1 MFFVQINHTGKGF
14 LFLIFREIKLR
25 KYSSLHKLFYGLL
38 FIGIAISF
46 TFSFNEDTSIKVPI
60 LLVIISTVISFLLL
74 IFNLK
79 SWVTYSVIVSE
90 SAMFVL
96 IAILLSKKIKMWL
109 AWILGWIA
117 GFVWAIVLLILLGMT
132 FNI

>member
-1 MFFVQINHTGKGF
+1 MQENVMQFFNT
-14 LFLIFREIKLR
+14 LP
-25 KYSSLHKLFYGLL
+25 L
-38 FIGIAISF
+38 FIGIAIAF

-60 LLVIISTVISFLLL
+60 LLVIISTVISFLLP

-109 AWILGWIA
+109 AWILGWVA
-117 GFVWAIVLLILLGMT
+117 GFVWAIVLLILLGVT

>member
-1 MFFVQINHTGKGF
+1 MQENVMQFFNT
-14 LFLIFREIKLR
+14 LP
-25 KYSSLHKLFYGLL
+25 L

-60 LLVIISTVISFLLL
+60 LLVIISTVISFLLP

-79 SWVTYSVIVSE
+79 SWITYSVIVSE
-90 SAMFVL
+90 SAMSVL

>member
-1 MFFVQINHTGKGF
+1 
-14 LFLIFREIKLR
+14 
-25 KYSSLHKLFYGLL
+25 
-38 FIGIAISF
+38 
-46 TFSFNEDTSIKVPI
+46 
-60 LLVIISTVISFLLL
+60 
-74 IFNLK
+74 
-79 SWVTYSVIVSE
+79 VIVSE

-117 GFVWAIVLLILLGMT
+117 GFVLAIVLLILLGMT

>member
-1 MFFVQINHTGKGF
+1 M
-14 LFLIFREIKLR
+14 EIPP
-25 KYSSLHKLFYGLL
+25 
-38 FIGIAISF
+38 
-46 TFSFNEDTSIKVPI
+46 IKVPI
-60 LLVIISTVISFLLL
+60 LFVITSTVISFLLP
-74 IFNLK
+74 IFYLK
-79 SWVTYSVIVSE
+79 SWVTYPVIISE

>member
-1 MFFVQINHTGKGF
+1 MQESMMPFINT
-14 LFLIFREIKLR
+14 
-25 KYSSLHKLFYGLL
+25 SPL
-38 FIGIAISF
+38 FIAIVIGF
-46 TFSFNEDTSIKVPI
+46 AVSFNENISIKVPAI
-60 LLVIISTVISFLLL
+60 LVAIATIITFILP

-79 SWVTYSVIVSE
+79 SWVTYPVIISE

-109 AWILGWIA
+109 AWILGWVA

>member
-1 MFFVQINHTGKGF
+1 MQENVMQFFNP
-14 LFLIFREIKLR
+14 LP
-25 KYSSLHKLFYGLL
+25 L
-38 FIGIAISF
+38 FIGIAASF
-46 TFSFNEDTSIKVPI
+46 AFSFNEDTSIKVPI
-60 LLVIISTVISFLLL
+60 LLVITSVVISFLLP

-79 SWVTYSVIVSE
+79 SWVTYPVIISE

-109 AWILGWIA
+109 AWILGWIV
-117 GFVWAIVLLILLGMT
+117 GFVWAIVLLILLGVT